1 MLKLNMKKNIL
12 ITGCSSG
19 LGFAL
24 TNYYLEK
31 GFKVFGIS
39 RNSPNISNHNF
50 IHKSYDLSNISKIK
64 EELSAFILDIKEI
77 DTVFL
82 NAGMLGKI
90 KLLNDLSIEELNE
103 IYSLN
108 VYANKEIL
116 DILMKI
122 KVKNILVIS
131 SGASKNGY
139 KGWGAYS
146 LSKAGVNMLVNLY
159 SNEMLNTRII
169 ALAPG
174 VIKTPMTDYI
184 RFELD
189 EKIFSS
195 VKKLNVGVIQTPEET
210 AQKIF
215 KLTQKLDDFAS
226 GSYVDIRDITVQ

>member
-1 MLKLNMKKNIL
+1 MQKNIL

-19 LGFAL
+19 LGLAL
-24 TNYYLEK
+24 TNYYLQK
-31 GFKVFGIS
+31 NYKVFGIS
-39 RNSPNISNHNF
+39 RKKHDITNTNF
-50 IHKSYDLSNISKIK
+50 IHKSFDLSNISKIK
-64 EELSAFILDIKEI
+64 EELSTFILDIKEI

-90 KLLNDLSIEELNE
+90 KILSELSIQELNE
-103 IYSLN
+103 VYALN
-108 VYANKEIL
+108 VYANKELL
-116 DILMKI
+116 DILINI
-122 KVKNILVIS
+122 KVENIIVIS

-139 KGWGAYS
+139 KGWGSYS

-159 SNEMLNTRII
+159 SNEMINTKII

-189 EKIFSS
+189 ENIFPS
-195 VKKLNVGVIQTPEET
+195 VKKLNVGVVQTPQET

-215 KLTQKLDDFAS
+215 ELTQKLSDFDS
-226 GSYVDIRDITVQ
+226 GSYVDIRELKPN

>member
-1 MLKLNMKKNIL
+1 MQKNIL

-19 LGFAL
+19 LGLAL
-24 TNYYLEK
+24 TNYYLSK
-31 GFKVFGIS
+31 DYKVYGIS
-39 RNSPNISNHNF
+39 RTKPNIINTNF
-50 IHKSYDLSNISKIK
+50 IHKSFDLSDISKLKTQLSSFIK
-64 EELSAFILDIKEI
+64 DIKEL

-90 KLLNDLSIEELNE
+90 KTLEELSIQELNE
-103 IYSLN
+103 VYSLN
-108 VYANKEIL
+108 VYANKELL
-116 DILMKI
+116 DILMNI
-122 KVKNILVIS
+122 KVKNIIVIS

-159 SNEMLNTRII
+159 SNEMIDTKII

-174 VIKTPMTDYI
+174 VVKTPMTDYI

-189 EKIFSS
+189 EDIFPS
-195 VKKLNVGVIQTPEET
+195 VKKLNNGIVQTPEET

-215 KLTQKLDDFAS
+215 ELTQNLDDFAS
-226 GSYVDIRDITVQ
+226 GSYVDIRDI

>member
-1 MLKLNMKKNIL
+1 MQKNIL

-19 LGFAL
+19 LGLAL
-24 TNYYLEK
+24 TNYYLQK
-31 GFKVFGIS
+31 NYKVFGIS
-39 RNSPNISNHNF
+39 RKKPDITNTNF
-50 IHKSYDLSNISKIK
+50 IHKSFDLSNISKIK
-64 EELSAFILDIKEI
+64 EELSTFILDIKEI

-90 KLLNDLSIEELNE
+90 KILSELSIQELNE
-103 IYSLN
+103 VYTLN
-108 VYANKEIL
+108 VYANKELL
-116 DILMKI
+116 DILMNL

-146 LSKAGVNMLVNLY
+146 LSKAGVNMLINLY
-159 SNEMLNTRII
+159 SNEMINTKIL

-189 EKIFSS
+189 ENIFPS
-195 VKKLNVGVIQTPEET
+195 VKKLNEGIVQTPEET
-210 AQKIF
+210 ALKIGNLIN
-215 KLTQKLDDFAS
+215 KIDEYKS
-226 GSYVDIRDITVQ
+226 GTYVDIREI

>member
-1 MLKLNMKKNIL
+1 MQKNIL

-19 LGFAL
+19 LGLAL
-24 TNYYLEK
+24 TNYYLQK
-31 GFKVFGIS
+31 NYKVFGIS
-39 RNSPNISNHNF
+39 RKKPDITNTNF
-50 IHKSYDLSNISKIK
+50 IHKSFDLSNISKIK

-90 KLLNDLSIEELNE
+90 KILSELSIQELNE
-103 IYSLN
+103 VYTLN
-108 VYANKEIL
+108 VYANKEIF
-116 DILMKI
+116 DILMNT

-139 KGWGAYS
+139 KGWGSYS

-159 SNEMLNTRII
+159 SNEMLNTKIV

-174 VIKTPMTDYI
+174 VIKTSMTDYI

-189 EKIFSS
+189 ENIFPS
-195 VKKLNVGVIQTPEET
+195 VKKLNEGLVQTPQET
-210 AQKIF
+210 AVKIDNLINKIDEF
-215 KLTQKLDDFAS
+215 KS
-226 GSYVDIRDITVQ
+226 GTYVDIREI

>member
-1 MLKLNMKKNIL
+1 MEKNIL

-19 LGFAL
+19 LGLAL

-39 RNSPNISNHNF
+39 RNKPDIKNENF
-50 IHKSYDLSNISKIK
+50 IHKSFDLSNISKIK
-64 EELSAFILDIKEI
+64 EELSSFILDIKEI
-77 DTVFL
+77 NTVFL

-90 KLLNDLSIEELNE
+90 KILSELSIEELNE
-103 IYSLN
+103 VYALN
-108 VYANKEIL
+108 VYANKELL
-116 DILMKI
+116 DIFMNI
-122 KVKNILVIS
+122 KVENILVVS

-139 KGWGAYS
+139 KGWGSYS

-159 SNEMLNTRII
+159 SNEMINTKII

-189 EKIFSS
+189 SDIFPSA
-195 VKKLNVGVIQTPEET
+195 KKLNIGVVQTPLET
-210 AQKIF
+210 AIKIDNLINKIAEF
-215 KLTQKLDDFAS
+215 ES
-226 GSYVDIRDITVQ
+226 GTYVDIREI

>member
-1 MLKLNMKKNIL
+1 MEKNIF

-19 LGFAL
+19 LGLAL

-39 RNSPNISNHNF
+39 RNKPDIKNENF
-50 IHKSYDLSNISKIK
+50 IHKNFDLSNISKIK

-77 DTVFL
+77 NTVFL

-90 KLLNDLSIEELNE
+90 KILSELSIQELNE
-103 IYSLN
+103 VYSLN
-108 VYANKEIL
+108 VYANKELL
-116 DILMKI
+116 DILI
-122 KVKNILVIS
+122 NTKVKNIIIIS

-139 KGWGAYS
+139 KGWGSYS

-159 SNEMLNTRII
+159 SNEMLDTKIL

-189 EKIFSS
+189 ENIFPS
-195 VKKLNVGVIQTPEET
+195 VKKLNEGLVQTPEET
-210 AQKIF
+210 AI
-215 KLTQKLDDFAS
+215 KLDNLIYRIDEFES
-226 GSYVDIRDITVQ
+226 GSYVDVRKI

>member
-1 MLKLNMKKNIL
+1 LQKNIL

-19 LGFAL
+19 LGLAL

-31 GFKVFGIS
+31 NYKVFGIS
-39 RNSPNISNHNF
+39 RKKPDITNTNF
-50 IHKSYDLSNISKIK
+50 IHKSFDLSNISKIK
-64 EELSAFILDIKEI
+64 EELSTFILDIKEI

-90 KLLNDLSIEELNE
+90 KILSELSIQELNE
-103 IYSLN
+103 VYALN
-108 VYANKEIL
+108 VYANKELL
-116 DILMKI
+116 DILMNV

-139 KGWGAYS
+139 KGWGSYS

-159 SNEMLNTRII
+159 SNEMVNTKIL

-189 EKIFSS
+189 ENIFPS
-195 VKKLNVGVIQTPEET
+195 VKKLNEGLIQTPQET
-210 AQKIF
+210 AIKIDNLIDKIDEF
-215 KLTQKLDDFAS
+215 KS
-226 GSYVDIRDITVQ
+226 GTYVDIREI

>member
-1 MLKLNMKKNIL
+1 MQKNII

-19 LGFAL
+19 LGLAL
-24 TNYYLEK
+24 TNYYLQK
-31 GFKVFGIS
+31 NYKVFGIS
-39 RNSPNISNHNF
+39 RKKPDITNTNF
-50 IHKSYDLSNISKIK
+50 IHKSFDLSNISKIK
-64 EELSAFILDIKEI
+64 EELSTFILDIKEI

-90 KLLNDLSIEELNE
+90 KILSELSIQKLNE
-103 IYSLN
+103 VYTLN
-108 VYANKEIL
+108 VYANKEIF
-116 DILMKI
+116 DILMNT

-139 KGWGAYS
+139 KGWGSYS

-159 SNEMLNTRII
+159 SNEMLNTKIL

-189 EKIFSS
+189 ENIFPS
-195 VKKLNVGVIQTPEET
+195 VKKLNEGLVQTPEET
-210 AQKIF
+210 ALKIDNLIN
-215 KLTQKLDDFAS
+215 KIDEYKS
-226 GSYVDIRDITVQ
+226 GTYVDIREI

>member
-1 MLKLNMKKNIL
+1 MQKNIL

-19 LGFAL
+19 LGLAL
-24 TNYYLEK
+24 TNKYLKK

-39 RNSPNISNHNF
+39 RKKPDIENINF
-50 IHKSYDLSNISKIK
+50 IHKSFDLSNISEIK
-64 EELSAFILDIKEI
+64 TQLTTFIKDIKEL

-82 NAGMLGKI
+82 NAGMLGEIKI
-90 KLLNDLSIEELNE
+90 LEELSIQELNE
-103 IYSLN
+103 VYSLN

-116 DILMKI
+116 DILINM
-122 KVKNILVIS
+122 KVKNIIVIS

-159 SNEMLNTRII
+159 SNEMINTKII

-189 EKIFSS
+189 ENIFPS
-195 VKKLNVGVIQTPEET
+195 VKKLNEGIIQTPDET

-215 KLTQKLDDFAS
+215 QLTQKLDDFTS
-226 GSYVDIRDITVQ
+226 GSYVDIREITI

>member
-1 MLKLNMKKNIL
+1 MQKNIL

-19 LGFAL
+19 LGLAL
-24 TNYYLEK
+24 TNYYLSK
-31 GFKVFGIS
+31 SFKVYGIS
-39 RNSPNISNHNF
+39 RNKPNINNQNF
-50 IHKSYDLSNISKIK
+50 IHKIFDLSDISQIK
-64 EELSAFILDIKEI
+64 TQLSSFIKNLKKI

-90 KLLNDLSIEELNE
+90 RLLNDLSINELNE
-103 IYSLN
+103 VYSLN

-116 DILMKI
+116 DILMST
-122 KVKNILVIS
+122 KVKNIIVIS

-159 SNEMLNTRII
+159 SNEMLDTKII

-174 VIKTPMTDYI
+174 VVKTPMTDYI

-189 EKIFSS
+189 ENTFPS
-195 VKKLNVGVIQTPEET
+195 VKKLNEGIIQTPEES

-215 KLTQKLDDFAS
+215 ELTQNLDDFVS
-226 GSYVDIRDITVQ
+226 GSYMDIRDIKFS